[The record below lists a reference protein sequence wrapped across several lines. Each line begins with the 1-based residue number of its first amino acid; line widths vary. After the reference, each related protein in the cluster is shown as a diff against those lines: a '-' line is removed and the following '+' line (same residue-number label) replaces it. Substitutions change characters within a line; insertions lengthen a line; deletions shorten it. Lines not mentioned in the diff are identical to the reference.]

1 MPLGH
6 GDVSALFVYAADHL
20 SRLQIILPSGQLGL
34 GPAKYGFLVGGGLM
48 CSSVASA
55 VGTTAV
61 ARRPRRRMM
70 VIAAISTL
78 SPIALAVGAASAGPH
93 LAFLVSFWC
102 LAAVATAGLRVVY
115 TQLVQAYSRDDD
127 GLEFPFTCRSLC
139 CSIAELVSVLCLAF
153 AIAIGS
159 TAPIVSV
166 VVALALAGI
175 AIGASRHL
183 PIPNQSIIQVDTL
196 DDGYFEFDNTA
207 AFVSPAT
214 IPRDVAIVW
223 RTPAFLS
230 LVVMSVVSTTI
241 LEAVRY
247 WLPMFLANVGAVSPP
262 VGALAF
268 TVIPVGSIGASALLD
283 RFTPTSETHPNAFL
297 LLSAIQLVA
306 GVMLFGLSSTKS
318 SVPLSLVAIL
328 VGPIVAA
335 ASASYAILTD
345 LVQHRAST
353 LDPRLA
359 RQIQAIVLGAGA
371 LVASMTC
378 VMMGQLAQ
386 HASWSAALA
395 LLLLVITAGSVAI
408 FSQERGMLRP
418 QPCQR
423 ANDAQSELLCD
434 RELPR

>member
-318 SVPLSLVAIL
+318 SVS
-328 VGPIVAA
+328 
-335 ASASYAILTD
+335 
-345 LVQHRAST
+345 
-353 LDPRLA
+353 
-359 RQIQAIVLGAGA
+359 
-371 LVASMTC
+371 
-378 VMMGQLAQ
+378 
-386 HASWSAALA
+386 
-395 LLLLVITAGSVAI
+395 
-408 FSQERGMLRP
+408 ERF
-418 QPCQR
+418 
-423 ANDAQSELLCD
+423 ETV
-434 RELPR
+434 